1 MTGYMLRHCAGLIAR
16 ASLMVLAAFV
26 IICYLGH
33 GNENRQ
39 TGRELTDIHHPR
51 CDSAML
57 SVSTLVTSSSSPT
70 PLHTPPSMRWMVLA
84 PLFQV
89 K

>member
-26 IICYLGH
+26 IISYLGH

-39 TGRELTDIHHPR
+39 TGRDLTDIHHPL
-51 CDSAML
+51 CDSTML
-57 SVSTLVTSSSSPT
+57 SVSTRVTS
-70 PLHTPPSMRWMVLA
+70 
-84 PLFQV
+84 
-89 K
+89 